1 MRIRQATA
9 EYEAWLGKQLKL
21 IAQDLRI
28 KHQAMRSAPFPF
40 LRATYYRWAQI
51 WAEVCAEAAGAA
63 EVLGVGDLHVENF
76 GTWRDIEGRLIW
88 GLNDFDEACWLPF
101 TCDLVRLTTSAH
113 LAITAE
119 HLKLVSVTRASK
131 AILEGYLA
139 GLQQGGHAFVLA
151 EHHTALRLMAVERL
165 KEPE

>member
-51 WAEVCAEAAGAA
+51 WAEVCAEAAGAP

-88 GLNDFDEACWLPF
+88 GINDFDEAYELPY
-101 TCDLVRLTTSAH
+101 THDLIRLAASANM
-113 LAITAE
+113 AIDE
-119 HLKLVSVTRASK
+119 NHLKLDPSEAAA
-131 AILEGYLA
+131 AILEGYTCTL
-139 GLQQGGHAFVLA
+139 
-151 EHHTALRLMAVERL
+151 
-165 KEPE
+165 